1 MLTLWTVILCLTR
14 GLEKKMIKYFF
25 IFVLFGLIMSCS
37 KQAPPTHFHTIKAL
51 EYSRIT
57 NYETW
62 KNLFLKITD
71 PSEKRELVESAGKT
85 KSTDLL
91 PFYRFILDSQ
101 PTGKMLSSLFFAIGQ
116 TGTPEAEALLLQIP
130 FDSLQA
136 PIRKDYLNAVAACA
150 TDKGLS
156 FFIKQIKTGNQSAE
170 LYMALACSINKLPKY
185 RFFPDSITSANAY
198 LISRIHGFNHLPQ
211 IVNAITAF
219 SGKEL
224 NFLLKALARSA
235 SADSTRFLANLRTD
249 SLALPLLKSMFNSFL
264 SGHSSWTTQYYTLRI
279 IPALHDSLLS
289 AAVHNRANSTNA
301 HLRLAACEA
310 VVASEPTETTVPF
323 LLRELQKE
331 KNEYLRGRLLQL
343 LAKIAPQVAYR
354 IIMQDLDKGTD
365 AYKASMLDALAAT
378 QLTPAFRTLHQ
389 FTSVPNALLASRAFE
404 NLVNLKKVRRSDFNA
419 LFGSEFFSS
428 VATALGWLKGQKRKL
443 SPKKLLSVY
452 SRFSKAEAFEAQ
464 RATLEILS
472 SLSFQ
477 PDSSTRAL
485 LWNRAGHPFLQRSLK
500 TYFPK
505 TDWSAF
511 LETSYL
517 QQLPSYL
524 QPDSI
529 PEHRDNPFVEIKT
542 ERGTIVLELFPEV
555 APLTVQN
562 FLHLAQTG
570 FYNNLTFHRVVPD
583 FVIQGG
589 DPLGT
594 GWGGTPYLIPSE
606 DNPTPFLRGSVGI
619 ATSGFDTGGCQFFI
633 CQSAQPHL
641 NGNYT
646 NFGIVREGMPII
658 DQILPQDK
666 IISINRIEHP

>member
-1 MLTLWTVILCLTR
+1 MTVILSLMR
-14 GLEKKMIKYFF
+14 GLGSKMIKYLF
-25 IFVLFGLIMSCS
+25 IFILFGLIISCS
-37 KQAPPTHFHTIKAL
+37 KQPPPTNFHTIKTL

-57 NYETW
+57 NYEAW
-62 KNLFLKITD
+62 KDLFSKITN

-85 KSTDLL
+85 KSANLL
-91 PFYRFILDSQ
+91 PFYRFLLESH
-101 PTGKMLSSLFFAIGQ
+101 PTGKMLSSLLFAIGQ
-116 TGTPEAEALLLQIP
+116 TGSSEAEDLLLQIP

-156 FFIKQIKTGNQSAE
+156 FFFKQIKAGNQSAA
-170 LYMALACSINKLPKY
+170 LYTALARSINKLPKY
-185 RFFPDSITSANAY
+185 RFFPDNITPANSY
-198 LISRIHGFNHLPQ
+198 LISRTRDFNHLPQ
-211 IVNAITAF
+211 IAHATAAF
-219 SGKEL
+219 SGTEL

-235 SADSTRFLANLRTD
+235 STDSARFLASLRTD
-249 SLALPLLKSMFNSFL
+249 SLALPLLKSMFNSIL
-264 SGHSSWTTQYYTLRI
+264 SGNTFWTTQFYTLKI

-289 AAVHNRANSTNA
+289 AAVHNRVHATNP

-310 VVASEPTETTVPF
+310 VVASEPAETSVPF

-331 KNEYLRGRLLQL
+331 KNEYLRGHLLQL
-343 LAKIAPQVAYR
+343 LAKTAPQVAYR
-354 IIMQDLDKGTD
+354 IIMQDLDRGTD
-365 AYKASMLDALAAT
+365 AYKASMLDALAMT
-378 QLTPAFRTLHQ
+378 KLNPAFRTLHQ
-389 FTSVPNALLASRAFE
+389 FTVVPNALLAVRAFE
-404 NLVNLKKVRRSDFNA
+404 NLVSLKRVRRSDFNA
-419 LFGSEFFSS
+419 LLGSESFSA
-428 VATALGWLKGQKRKL
+428 VATALDWVKGQRKKL
-443 SPKKLLSVY
+443 PAEKLLSVY
-452 SRFSKAEAFEAQ
+452 TRFSKAGAFEAQ
-464 RATLEILS
+464 RAALEILS
-472 SLSFQ
+472 ALSFK
-477 PDSSTRAL
+477 PDTSTQTL
-485 LWNRAGHPFLQRSLK
+485 LWSKAGHPFLQRSLK

-505 TDWSAF
+505 TDWSVF
-511 LETSYL
+511 SESPYLE
-517 QQLPSYL
+517 QLPSYL

-542 ERGTIVLELFPEV
+542 ERGTIVAELFPGV

-583 FVIQGG
+583 FVVQGG

-594 GWGGTPYLIPSE
+594 GWGGTSYLIPSE
-606 DNPTPFLRGSVGI
+606 DNPTPFLRGSIGI

-646 NFGIVREGMPII
+646 NFGIVREGMHIV

-666 IISINRIEHP
+666 ILSINRIEHP